1 MSADRRD
8 REIEALRER
17 LSRLSEA
24 WLLRNVANVATYG
37 RLMRRSPLCSIVGS
51 RREAVE
57 YRCRNAL
64 EDWGGRMRDTG
75 TPTRQRRP
83 RKEAVRLG
91 KEIYQRDILPQ
102 VETDHFGEY
111 VAIDVE
117 TGDWAVADTTRVAVE
132 RLREQR
138 PDAVDVLC
146 ERVGYRALRSFGAG
160 SLRRAG

>member
-1 MSADRRD
+1 
-8 REIEALRER
+8 
-17 LSRLSEA
+17 
-24 WLLRNVANVATYG
+24 
-37 RLMRRSPLCSIVGS
+37 
-51 RREAVE
+51 
-57 YRCRNAL
+57 
-64 EDWGGRMRDTG
+64 MRDAG

-117 TGDWAVADTTRVAVE
+117 TGDWAVAHTTRVAVE

-146 ERVGYRALRSFGAG
+146 EKVGYRALRSFGAG